1 MLKCGNVGLDGEAMT
16 DDIKLWLP
24 PMLTLLGTLIVVTF
38 TAWLNTRAVGAKIDT
53 LNGRIDG
60 LDGRVNDFK
69 ETLGTRITD
78 MEKTLGNRIDGL
90 DGRVNDFKEMLGNR
104 IIDMEKTL
112 GNRIDGLDGRVT
124 DVKEMLGNRI
134 TDMEKTLGNR
144 ITETKEMLGNRIT
157 DTKETLRA
165 ESRATAAE
173 LTVTL
178 QRIENKLDHY
188 TETQAGHSEDIR
200 RLKERG

>member
-1 MLKCGNVGLDGEAMT
+1 MLKFGNVGREGTRELGEIPFRGFERRAGEAMT
-16 DDIKLWLP
+16 DDIKLCFP

-38 TAWLNTRAVGAKIDT
+38 TACLNTRVVGAKIDA

-60 LDGRVNDFK
+60 LNGRVN
-69 ETLGTRITD
+69 
-78 MEKTLGNRIDGL
+78 
-90 DGRVNDFKEMLGNR
+90 
-104 IIDMEKTL
+104 
-112 GNRIDGLDGRVT
+112 

-134 TDMEKTLGNR
+134 TDMKETLGNQ
-144 ITETKEMLGNRIT
+144 IA

-165 ESRATAAE
+165 ESRATVAE

-188 TETQAGHSEDIR
+188 AETQAGHSEDIT